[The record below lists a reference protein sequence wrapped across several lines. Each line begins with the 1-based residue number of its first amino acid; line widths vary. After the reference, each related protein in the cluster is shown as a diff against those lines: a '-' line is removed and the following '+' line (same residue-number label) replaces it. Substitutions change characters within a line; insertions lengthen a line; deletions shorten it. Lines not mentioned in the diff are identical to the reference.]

1 MAVSSHAGPS
11 GRARTL
17 CQGLCQ
23 PAGLLVHN
31 YQLLGPLSEAS
42 LTACQFALQ
51 MTVRD
56 ALNSALDEEMVRD
69 ENVFILGEEV
79 GSFCSST
86 PVSVAQAAV
95 LMAG

>member
-17 CQGLCQ
+17 CQELCQ
-23 PAGLLVHN
+23 PAGLLVGYH
-31 YQLLGPLSEAS
+31 QLIGPFLRYCRLLA
-42 LTACQFALQ
+42 QFALQ

-79 GSFCSST
+79 GSFFCST
-86 PVSVAQAAV
+86 
-95 LMAG
+95 